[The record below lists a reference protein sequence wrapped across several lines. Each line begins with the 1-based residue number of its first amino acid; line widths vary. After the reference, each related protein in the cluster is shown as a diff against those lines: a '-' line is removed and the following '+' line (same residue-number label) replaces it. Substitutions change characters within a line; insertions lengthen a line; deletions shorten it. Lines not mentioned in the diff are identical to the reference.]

1 MNKEKEK
8 ISKKF
13 NYDGSTTYLFQD
25 ENGDAQ
31 MTVYNISSGVK
42 VIHHSFHTDSSY
54 LGAAKKGNVIE
65 IHHCREGRI
74 EHSLNNSFFY
84 LMPGD
89 LALDM
94 VK

>member
-1 MNKEKEK
+1 
-8 ISKKF
+8 
-13 NYDGSTTYLFQD
+13 
-25 ENGDAQ
+25 

>member
-31 MTVYNISSGVK
+31 MTVYNISSGFK

-54 LGAAKKGNVIE
+54 LGAEKKE
-65 IHHCREGRI
+65 M
-74 EHSLNNSFFY
+74 L
-84 LMPGD
+84 
-89 LALDM
+89 
-94 VK
+94 